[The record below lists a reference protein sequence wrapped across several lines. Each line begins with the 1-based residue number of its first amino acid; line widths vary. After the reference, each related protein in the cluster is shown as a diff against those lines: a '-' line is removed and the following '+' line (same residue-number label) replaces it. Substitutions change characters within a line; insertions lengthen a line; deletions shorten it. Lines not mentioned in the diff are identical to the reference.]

1 MIILV
6 NIKKQFDNL
15 FVNVYIPMDAVVDLD
30 ITIREI
36 CKELSK
42 ASPDFNKV
50 NILADDVRNTIADL
64 LCDDSYSSAERMSF
78 INFTRNFN
86 QAIRNAKNRA
96 VFTKVS
102 CI

>member
-42 ASPDFNKV
+42 ASPDFNKA

>member
-1 MIILV
+1 MILLV

-15 FVNVYIPMDAVVDLD
+15 FVNVYIPLDAVVDLD
-30 ITIREI
+30 ITIRKI
-36 CKELSK
+36 CKELTK

-50 NILADDVRNTIADL
+50 NILADDVRNTIANL
-64 LCDDSYSSAERMSF
+64 LCDDSYSSTERKLL

-86 QAIRNAKNRA
+86 QAIHNVKNRA
-96 VFTKVS
+96 VFTKVF